1 MLNEYIEKLQL
12 GLEISFQT
20 KLRENF
26 LDLAKFFR
34 LEETVDWSKLLKFAR
49 ACSN

>member
-26 LDLAKFFR
+26 LDLAKFVR

-49 ACSN
+49 AYSN